1 MKSDGINMRNIG
13 EMYVEKCIREYIEDN
28 KEGILEI
35 LEKVSKKADGV
46 DFEKICGE
54 IRDDVCD
61 RIADNFGE
69 ERYWDVY
76 WGCCDEV
83 LREVEKVVEE
93 MMESVGEYRK

>member
-35 LEKVSKKADGV
+35 LEKVSKKE
-46 DFEKICGE
+46 DFEEICGE
-54 IRDDVCD
+54 IRDGVCD
-61 RIADNFGE
+61 RIADYFQE

-83 LREVEKVVEE
+83 LREVEKVVGE
-93 MMESVGEYRK
+93 MMESM

>member
-35 LEKVSKKADGV
+35 FEKVSKKE
-46 DFEKICGE
+46 DFEEICGE
-54 IRDDVCD
+54 IRDGVCD
-61 RIADNFGE
+61 RIADYFRE
-69 ERYWDVY
+69 EDYWDVY
-76 WGCCDEV
+76 WGCWDEV
-83 LREVEKVVEE
+83 SEEVKKVVGE

>member
-35 LEKVSKKADGV
+35 LEKVSKKE
-46 DFEKICGE
+46 DFEEICGE
-54 IRDDVCD
+54 IRDGVCD
-61 RIADNFGE
+61 RIADYFRE
-69 ERYWDVY
+69 EDYWDVY

-83 LREVEKVVEE
+83 SEEVKKVVGE
-93 MMESVGEYRK
+93 MMENVGE

>member
-35 LEKVSKKADGV
+35 LEKVSKKEDKV

-54 IRDDVCD
+54 IRDGVCD
-61 RIADNFGE
+61 RIADYFRE
-69 ERYWDVY
+69 EDYWDVY
-76 WGCCDEV
+76 WGCWDEV
-83 LREVEKVVEE
+83 SEEVKKVAGE
-93 MMESVGEYRK
+93 MMESM

>member
-46 DFEKICGE
+46 DFE
-54 IRDDVCD
+54 
-61 RIADNFGE
+61 F
-69 ERYWDVY
+69 
-76 WGCCDEV
+76 
-83 LREVEKVVEE
+83 
-93 MMESVGEYRK
+93 

>member
-13 EMYVEKCIREYIEDN
+13 EMYMEKCIREYIEDN
-28 KEGILEI
+28 KEDILEI
-35 LEKVSKKADGV
+35 LEKVSKKE
-46 DFEKICGE
+46 DFEEICGE
-54 IRDDVCD
+54 IRDGVCD
-61 RIADNFGE
+61 RIADYFQE

-83 LREVEKVVEE
+83 LREVEKVVGE

>member
-35 LEKVSKKADGV
+35 LEKVSKKE
-46 DFEKICGE
+46 DFEEICGE
-54 IRDDVCD
+54 IRDGVCD
-61 RIADNFGE
+61 RIADYFQE

-76 WGCCDEV
+76 WGCCDGV
-83 LREVEKVVEE
+83 VREVEKVVGE

>member
-1 MKSDGINMRNIG
+1 MRNIG

-35 LEKVSKKADGV
+35 LEKVSKKE
-46 DFEKICGE
+46 DFEEICGE
-54 IRDDVCD
+54 IRDGRDDVCD

-76 WGCCDEV
+76 WGCWNGVSEEIK
-83 LREVEKVVEE
+83 RVVGEI
-93 MMESVGEYRK
+93 MESVGE